1 MNWVGELEMSV
12 YFIYIDEQLCKGCGL
27 CCFYCPKTV
36 LQVSNE
42 RNEKGYSIVEVQHPE
57 NCTGCKLCEITCP
70 DLAIHIELDKR
81 A

>member
-1 MNWVGELEMSV
+1 MSV
-12 YFIYIDEQLCKGCGL
+12 YLYVDEQLCKGCGL

-36 LQVSNE
+36 LQLSDE

-57 NCTGCKLCEITCP
+57 NCVGCKLCEITCP

-81 A
+81 EK